1 MTTLKVKNMSC
12 EHCVKRI
19 NEALDKAKIKHEI
32 DLSNKSVKVEADK
45 IRLLEV
51 FDILEAIGYEA
62 EVLN

>member
-1 MTTLKVKNMSC
+1 MTTLEVKNMNC

-19 NEALDKAKIKHEI
+19 RKALDEAKIKHGI
-32 DLSNKSVKVEADK
+32 NLSNKTVKVDVDK